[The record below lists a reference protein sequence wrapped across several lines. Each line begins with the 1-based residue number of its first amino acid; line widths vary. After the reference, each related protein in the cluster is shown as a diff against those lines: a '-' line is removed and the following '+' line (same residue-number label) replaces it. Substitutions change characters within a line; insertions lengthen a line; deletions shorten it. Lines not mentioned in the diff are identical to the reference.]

1 MRVFNNI
8 CKPDNY
14 AEEGMMKRRL
24 ALPVVVCAIVFWGGP
39 HVTAPLY
46 PEPIE
51 PTRTLQ
57 GGANQPGL
65 LSVYSEPPAIDL
77 WVDGKKMGKTP
88 VTSIQLQPGEHL
100 LRLGD
105 SEQKISITSG
115 RSSTYSWFKGAL
127 IEVADPSDKSSSPP
141 RDYWRWFPVCSP
153 LQLFPSM
160 VWASISNQP
169 LWGGVEQETNHS
181 GNQRSAAD
189 PHSIHLCPFVL

>member
-8 CKPDNY
+8 RNPDY
-14 AEEGMMKRRL
+14 YGEEGMMKRRL
-24 ALPVVVCAIVFWGGP
+24 TLPALVCAIVFLGGL
-39 HVTAPLY
+39 HVAAPLY
-46 PEPIE
+46 SEPIE

-65 LSVYSEPPAIDL
+65 LSVYSEPPTIDL

-88 VTSIQLQPGEHL
+88 VTSIQLPPGEHI

-127 IEVADPSDKSSSPP
+127 IEVADPSDKSSEPTKPDSTPGKKVQPKVTESASKKAPTPNDPFYWPLNP
-141 RDYWRWFPVCSP
+141 RGP
-153 LQLFPSM
+153 
-160 VWASISNQP
+160 IN
-169 LWGGVEQETNHS
+169 
-181 GNQRSAAD
+181 
-189 PHSIHLCPFVL
+189 